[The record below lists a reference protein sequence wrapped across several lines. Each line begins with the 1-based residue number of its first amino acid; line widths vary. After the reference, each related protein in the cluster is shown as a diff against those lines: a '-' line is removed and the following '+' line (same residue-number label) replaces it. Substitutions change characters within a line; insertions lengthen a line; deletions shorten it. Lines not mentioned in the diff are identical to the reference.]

1 MKINDGF
8 DNTNK
13 KNHRGLDLRRKVVL
27 SFVLVGIMLISVT
40 SILMYTLVDTKNEYN
55 FFIDSLIKKKSLTK
69 SINIS
74 MLEARRSEKDFLLR
88 FDLKYP
94 DRVKEKTSE
103 MLGFTESIKLL
114 DKKIA
119 VILNNQNY
127 TEVSE
132 ASVKKLSES
141 INAYQHE
148 FSIATDLYIKKGLD
162 SDSGLQ
168 GSFRTAAH
176 DLEDLINLHSSDS
189 SMVKYLMLR
198 RNEKDYLLRGTAKYI
213 DRVRS
218 GVEDMT
224 KALSYAPL
232 PKTVKQ
238 EMTSS
243 LNIYL
248 DNFEELVSIDND
260 IVQAVANLRDA
271 VHEMEPVLVQIT
283 EDMSLILDEE
293 SIKLHKRVM
302 DSLKL
307 GLVIAIVAIIVEI
320 LLAFVISGSIS
331 KPMKIIM
338 RDTARLETG
347 DLSKSIDYSKKD
359 ELGNIAGYVNK
370 SIESFRLL
378 ISNTQSSSAKSMTL
392 TESIAASATET
403 AAATTEIDANISS
416 INKKIVNLTDSV
428 NNSEQAS
435 GLIKS
440 SIETLNQLIQDQSA
454 AVEES
459 TTAIEEITST
469 IQSVTKIAQDRGQ
482 SAETLK
488 KVTENGEQQVDTT
501 NKLITEVAGIAGDI
515 INVTE
520 IINGIAAQTNLLAM
534 NAAIEAAHA
543 GDAGKG
549 FAVVA
554 DEIRKLAES
563 SAQNAKQINSLLSEV
578 DSRIESASTASKLSI
593 ESFTGV
599 KSEVLSFINALAEIV
614 SSMTEMEIGSREV
627 LTSTELLSR
636 IMSEVSANTE
646 DIVENVDGITS
657 SMGTVS
663 ILTSETSNGISEI
676 QIAINEIDKAS
687 VDLSDRCVENE
698 DVMKELSESLNE
710 FTV

>member
-1 MKINDGF
+1 
-8 DNTNK
+8 
-13 KNHRGLDLRRKVVL
+13 
-27 SFVLVGIMLISVT
+27 
-40 SILMYTLVDTKNEYN
+40 
-55 FFIDSLIKKKSLTK
+55 
-69 SINIS
+69 
-74 MLEARRSEKDFLLR
+74 
-88 FDLKYP
+88 
-94 DRVKEKTSE
+94 
-103 MLGFTESIKLL
+103 
-114 DKKIA
+114 
-119 VILNNQNY
+119 
-127 TEVSE
+127 
-132 ASVKKLSES
+132 
-141 INAYQHE
+141 
-148 FSIATDLYIKKGLD
+148 
-162 SDSGLQ
+162 
-168 GSFRTAAH
+168 
-176 DLEDLINLHSSDS
+176 
-189 SMVKYLMLR
+189 
-198 RNEKDYLLRGTAKYI
+198 
-213 DRVRS
+213 
-218 GVEDMT
+218 
-224 KALSYAPL
+224 
-232 PKTVKQ
+232 
-238 EMTSS
+238 
-243 LNIYL
+243 
-248 DNFEELVSIDND
+248 
-260 IVQAVANLRDA
+260 
-271 VHEMEPVLVQIT
+271 
-283 EDMSLILDEE
+283 
-293 SIKLHKRVM
+293 
-302 DSLKL
+302 
-307 GLVIAIVAIIVEI
+307 
-320 LLAFVISGSIS
+320 
-331 KPMKIIM
+331 
-338 RDTARLETG
+338 
-347 DLSKSIDYSKKD
+347 
-359 ELGNIAGYVNK
+359 
-370 SIESFRLL
+370 
-378 ISNTQSSSAKSMTL
+378 
-392 TESIAASATET
+392 T